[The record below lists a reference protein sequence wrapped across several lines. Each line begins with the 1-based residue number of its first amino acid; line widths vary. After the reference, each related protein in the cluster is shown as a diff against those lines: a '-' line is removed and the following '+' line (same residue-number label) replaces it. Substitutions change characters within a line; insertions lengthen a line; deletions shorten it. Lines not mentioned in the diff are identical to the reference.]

1 MSKLPIIRQTVKEI
15 LDLSSK
21 SAILADSKS
30 KQFCKEYYDLL
41 KDDTDKE
48 QKESFAL
55 LKLLCKEHGIKNDSL
70 GQTVSI
76 FLV

>member
-30 KQFCKEYYDLL
+30 KQFCKEYNDLL
-41 KDDTDKE
+41 KNDSGKE
-48 QKESFAL
+48 QKESFTF
-55 LKLLCKEHGIKNDSL
+55 LKLLSEEHGIKNESL
-70 GQTVSI
+70 SQTVSI
-76 FLV
+76 F